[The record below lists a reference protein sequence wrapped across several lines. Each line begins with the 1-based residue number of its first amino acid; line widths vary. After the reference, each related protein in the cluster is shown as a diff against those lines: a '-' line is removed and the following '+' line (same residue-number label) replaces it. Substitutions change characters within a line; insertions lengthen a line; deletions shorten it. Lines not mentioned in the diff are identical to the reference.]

1 MSINIENIAERADAA
16 TWKDAYHSAR
26 PEPHTIERQRALQ
39 FAARVA
45 LDVIDQCLREIQG
58 LRVLAPDAEIVK
70 DKISGRLRAIAGEVR
85 KANGVENG
93 N

>member
-1 MSINIENIAERADAA
+1 
-16 TWKDAYHSAR
+16 
-26 PEPHTIERQRALQ
+26 
-39 FAARVA
+39 
-45 LDVIDQCLREIQG
+45 
-58 LRVLAPDAEIVK
+58 VK